1 MLSAPSTDA
10 VKSPDAVKTYTF
22 KTIPFEYRD
31 CELWPTAQ
39 KPTAKELSEWY
50 PHLSL
55 EQAQERAT
63 EISARFDRLQKG
75 IKVYL
80 SAGSLRD
87 GLAEARCTKEVFY
100 RQLNRC
106 LLPNPLTGEG
116 IVGWAALI
124 SHLRLQDYKR
134 VRDGAG
140 TAGQFQ
146 RWISDNQPWR
156 EPLHR
161 MIEKGNGG
169 EKIAGRKP
177 DVRGVVRNFID
188 AFTKPVGTDKRS
200 RIPRGQ
206 YPHDGRSN
214 ARRAIE
220 RYVTRYVATNTRTT
234 AVWFG
239 EDIADRQHLGTGPQS
254 FNLATAPFDV
264 IGTDA
269 HTMDCL
275 GFIILNGPAGPQ
287 KVPVVRIQV
296 VANLCLNKR
305 LVSGYS
311 ICLQR
316 QIQAKHVEEAYLMGN
331 TPWTPKKITVEGLS
345 YATGAGFPNGVVEG
359 ITDINP
365 ALIRLDNAAQ
375 HYAKGIRTRL
385 RTSLGTGIAWGG
397 VGHWWRNAITERLF
411 GTLER
416 YGFQRLP
423 SSMGN
428 GTQDPHRAEN
438 PAIEATGKGIEWDE
452 LVQLVDVLLAN
463 YNSKPHTSLG
473 GLSPLDSLR
482 ATMASRLGLWI
493 PRPSP
498 PYTASSPRLGV
509 LLLRK
514 RIAGSVRKRVAPYVE
529 VGEVRYTET
538 CLSTKYDLIG
548 EHVYVHVPQD
558 MRTVECYLDNGIFI
572 GTLRCLDKGWQLSAH
587 SYDDRQLVNAL
598 IRKGEMFVPA
608 GGDPVVALFGHL
620 EKKAIAEAKK
630 AGKPKV
636 SGNASAAA
644 DLLRRAGISSLASQ
658 TEAAQPTNNDRVVRN
673 KLLGIKLPASWE

>member
-156 EPLHR
+156 ELLHR

-296 VANLCLNKR
+296 VANLCLKES
-305 LVSGYS
+305 L
-311 ICLQR
+311 
-316 QIQAKHVEEAYLMGN
+316 
-331 TPWTPKKITVEGLS
+331 
-345 YATGAGFPNGVVEG
+345 
-359 ITDINP
+359 IN
-365 ALIRLDNAAQ
+365 
-375 HYAKGIRTRL
+375 
-385 RTSLGTGIAWGG
+385 
-397 VGHWWRNAITERLF
+397 
-411 GTLER
+411 
-416 YGFQRLP
+416 
-423 SSMGN
+423 
-428 GTQDPHRAEN
+428 
-438 PAIEATGKGIEWDE
+438 
-452 LVQLVDVLLAN
+452 
-463 YNSKPHTSLG
+463 
-473 GLSPLDSLR
+473 
-482 ATMASRLGLWI
+482 
-493 PRPSP
+493 
-498 PYTASSPRLGV
+498 
-509 LLLRK
+509 
-514 RIAGSVRKRVAPYVE
+514 
-529 VGEVRYTET
+529 
-538 CLSTKYDLIG
+538 
-548 EHVYVHVPQD
+548 
-558 MRTVECYLDNGIFI
+558 
-572 GTLRCLDKGWQLSAH
+572 
-587 SYDDRQLVNAL
+587 
-598 IRKGEMFVPA
+598 
-608 GGDPVVALFGHL
+608 
-620 EKKAIAEAKK
+620 
-630 AGKPKV
+630 
-636 SGNASAAA
+636 
-644 DLLRRAGISSLASQ
+644 
-658 TEAAQPTNNDRVVRN
+658 
-673 KLLGIKLPASWE
+673 